1 MRLDMASS
9 ARLAMTYF
17 GVNLPFRSRTCSF
30 MLPEVSYT
38 IASANPSS
46 WVANTRAGVTTRMA
60 ANTTLVRRRVVSMYR
75 PRRARW
81 FVFISRFMR
90 CQLSL
95 GPARAASIKP
105 RQVCK
110 QDTTGHK
117 SLTMPPQGKVISNP
131 RTGEYAGF
139 MEAATETI
147 GLHSRITTKG
157 MNRATS
163 KTKFSLLQ
171 CLLLLLALFWVANGI
186 IADSAV
192 FVDQGQRAFQSG
204 AFGQAAADWQKA
216 VESFRSQGKTNAVIL
231 ASVSLASAY
240 QSIGQQR
247 RAVQILED
255 ALARAEKTGDRSRVT
270 LVKSKLG
277 AALIMTLEVER
288 AASLLRESLEA
299 ARADKDSKF
308 AGAILNDL
316 GNLLATQQKYAEA
329 LTAYEESV
337 ALARQTSNSW
347 LAAQGLC
354 NAAATAARAGEY
366 SKADD
371 LNTQALRETDRLDS
385 SHARA
390 FLLLTAGQTDR
401 QIKLTD
407 AKPAPR
413 LVLRAHQSIQQALE
427 LAEKI
432 DDRSIETYALGYLGQ
447 LYEQDGQLGGALA
460 LTRRAAFAA
469 QQAQMPEA
477 LYRWEWQI
485 GRLLKTQGDTE
496 PAVAAYRR
504 AVQTL
509 QPIRNDVS
517 LGYGNVIARMSF
529 REAEGPLFFE
539 LADLLLQQ
547 SKSAADPAKEQA
559 MLLEARDTVEQLK
572 VVELEDYF
580 CDHCVDVQRSK
591 ARAIEAVDEQTA
603 VVYLIP
609 LPTRTEVLVGLTSGL
624 KRFTV
629 GVGADALTE
638 QVRQFRRNLETRT
651 TYGYLAQAQQLYD
664 WLIRP
669 IRELLS
675 ENGINTLV
683 FVPDGALRT
692 IPFASLHDGERF
704 LIQDLAVAV
713 APGLSLVEPQPIKR
727 GKVRLLLNGLSK
739 PVQGFA
745 ALNFVAGELRSIEP
759 LYPSETLL
767 NEGFTLAKLNRK
779 LTDEQYSIVHIASH
793 GQFDRDVRKTFVLTF
808 DSKLTLNELEALI
821 RPSQYR
827 GQPVELLVLSACQTA
842 AGDDRA
848 ALGLAGVAV
857 KAGARSALAT
867 LWFVND
873 QSTSALITEVYNQL
887 RQTPP
892 VSKARA
898 LQAAQIKLL
907 SDRRYRHPCYW
918 SPYLIIGNWL

>member
-1 MRLDMASS
+1 
-9 ARLAMTYF
+9 
-17 GVNLPFRSRTCSF
+17 
-30 MLPEVSYT
+30 
-38 IASANPSS
+38 
-46 WVANTRAGVTTRMA
+46 
-60 ANTTLVRRRVVSMYR
+60 
-75 PRRARW
+75 
-81 FVFISRFMR
+81 
-90 CQLSL
+90 
-95 GPARAASIKP
+95 
-105 RQVCK
+105 
-110 QDTTGHK
+110 
-117 SLTMPPQGKVISNP
+117 
-131 RTGEYAGF
+131 
-139 MEAATETI
+139 
-147 GLHSRITTKG
+147 
-157 MNRATS
+157 MNRAAS
-163 KTKFSLLQ
+163 KTKFSLLR
-171 CLLLLLALFWVANGI
+171 CLLLLLALLCVANGI
-186 IADSAV
+186 IADSRV
-192 FVDQGQRAFQSG
+192 LVDQGQRAFQNG
-204 AFGQAAADWQKA
+204 AFSQAAADWQKA
-216 VESFRSQGKTNAVIL
+216 VESFRNQGNTNAEIL
-231 ASVSLASAY
+231 TSVTLASAY
-240 QSIGQQR
+240 QSIGQQQ

-277 AALIMTLEVER
+277 AALVMTLEAER
-288 AASLLRESLEA
+288 ASSLLRESLEA
-299 ARADKDSKF
+299 ARADKDSNF

-329 LTAYEESV
+329 LTNYEESV
-337 ALARQTSNSW
+337 AFARQTSNS
-347 LAAQGLC
+347 LLTAQALC
-354 NAAATAARAGEY
+354 NAASTAARAGEY
-366 SKADD
+366 QKADD
-371 LNTQALRETDRLDS
+371 LNTRAIQEINRVDS
-385 SHARA
+385 SHAQA

-401 QIKLTD
+401 QIKLAD
-407 AKPAPR
+407 SQIAQR
-413 LVLRAHQSIQQALE
+413 LSAQRLMRRSQQLFQQALE

-432 DDRSIETYALGYLGQ
+432 DDHAIETYALGYLGQ
-447 LYEQDGQLGGALA
+447 LYEQDGQPDAALA

-469 QQAQMPEA
+469 QQVQMSEA
-477 LYRWEWQI
+477 LYRWEWQT

-496 PAVAAYRR
+496 PAIAAYRR

-517 LGYGNVIARMSF
+517 LGYGNGTARLSF

-559 MLLEARDTVEQLK
+559 LLLEARDTVEQLK
-572 VVELEDYF
+572 AVELEDYF
-580 CDHCVDVQRSK
+580 CDHCVDVQRSR

-609 LPTRTEVLVGLTSGL
+609 LPTRTEVLLGLTSGL
-624 KRFTV
+624 KRFRV
-629 GVGADALTE
+629 DVGADALTE
-638 QVRQFRRNLETRT
+638 QVRQCRRNLETRT

-779 LTDEQYSIVHIASH
+779 LTDKQYSIVHIASH
-793 GQFDRDVRKTFVLTF
+793 GQFDRDVRKTFVLTR
-808 DSKLTLNELEALI
+808 SEEHTSELQSHHDLVC
-821 RPSQYR
+821 R
-827 GQPVELLVLSACQTA
+827 LL
-842 AGDDRA
+842 
-848 ALGLAGVAV
+848 
-857 KAGARSALAT
+857 
-867 LWFVND
+867 
-873 QSTSALITEVYNQL
+873 
-887 RQTPP
+887 
-892 VSKARA
+892 
-898 LQAAQIKLL
+898 
-907 SDRRYRHPCYW
+907 
-918 SPYLIIGNWL
+918 